1 MTEGTKEHPSP
12 LDGYESAKP
21 DEPIFTLQGG
31 DPLASSLVRIWAY
44 LARVRCGLR
53 GDVSWISA
61 PIMVAE
67 MNSIAHDPN
76 AVKELLTRATQAEM
90 ISWLMDG
97 YRRGEESIEEQAAR
111 MDDLTRLDVY
121 DIRRRTTTLI
131 SNFGSDLLE
140 NMERLRELNY
150 GSKLVDAEVTEA
162 LTALRSI
169 ADDIEVRR
177 GN

>member
-1 MTEGTKEHPSP
+1 MEASKLDPSP

-67 MNSIAHDPN
+67 LNSVAHDDN
-76 AVKELLTRATQAEM
+76 AVRELLTRATQAEM
-90 ISWLMDG
+90 ISWHMDG
-97 YRRGEESIEEQAAR
+97 YRRGEETTEEQVAR
-111 MDDLTRLDVY
+111 MTDLERLDVY
-121 DIRRRTTTLI
+121 DLRRRTVSLI
-131 SNFGSDLLE
+131 TGFFSELIDNMNRLHEYNFGSP
-140 NMERLRELNY
+140 ELDN
-150 GSKLVDAEVTEA
+150 VIHEA
-162 LTALRSI
+162 VATLRSI
-169 ADDIEVRR
+169 AHDIDVRK